1 MQKYFE
7 ILKLDMSASI
17 EEVEQAYKELAQA
30 WRPQSYQNLPRFKR
44 QAEIKLKEINEA
56 YERVRS
62 YLLAK
67 QPAAKPGDL
76 AAAAEKPSESIKATK
91 PAGKTSGSRLRKPA
105 RRSRLYVLFAV
116 VAVLGTLLLYQISD
130 HPQSEKAIPDQVQP
144 APKNASPQTS
154 AAHPQKEPV
163 PGMAGAAGAVKPV
176 PVAKSA
182 EPPAAASTDKQK
194 TPSKK
199 TAPVDAPLK
208 PSVLDRINQDPARV
222 KRIQSSLIAAGYDP
236 GPLDGIIGPQTTGA
250 LKQFAVDQ
258 AIEAGGLFADD
269 FTGAVLLCAEIA
281 ATHPDG
287 PQIIRSADFALWLDR
302 QTHFQS
308 RDIQRLKKSAT
319 AQQVIEILD
328 QYQSDKR

>member
-44 QAEIKLKEINEA
+44 QAEIKLKEITEA

-67 QPAAKPGDL
+67 QPAVYSEDL
-76 AAAAEKPSESIKATK
+76 PAAAEKPSESIKETK
-91 PAGKTSGSRLRKPA
+91 PAGKTPGTQLRKPA
-105 RRSRLYVLFAV
+105 HRSRLYVLIAV

-130 HPQSEKAIPDQVQP
+130 HPHYEKAVPEQVQP
-144 APKNASPQTS
+144 TPKKASPQTS
-154 AAHPQKEPV
+154 AAHPEKESV
-163 PGMAGAAGAVKPV
+163 LETAGAAGAAKQLP
-176 PVAKSA
+176 ASKSA
-182 EPPAAASTDKQK
+182 ETPAAALTDKQQ

-199 TAPVDAPLK
+199 KAADDAPLK
-208 PSVLDRINQDPARV
+208 PSVLDRTNQDPARV

-236 GPLDGIIGPQTTGA
+236 GPPDGIIGPQTTGA

-269 FTGAVLLCAEIA
+269 FTGAVLLYAEIA

-287 PQIIRSADFALWLDR
+287 PQIIRSADFALWLGR
-302 QTHFQS
+302 QTHFKPG
-308 RDIQRLKKSAT
+308 DIQKLKKSAA

-328 QYQSDKR
+328 RYQSGKR

>member
-17 EEVEQAYKELAQA
+17 EEAEQAYKELAQA

-67 QPAAKPGDL
+67 RPAVHPGAL
-76 AAAAEKPSESIKATK
+76 AAVAQKPSESIKETK
-91 PAGKTSGSRLRKPA
+91 SDGKTPGAQLRKPA
-105 RRSRLYVLFAV
+105 HRSRLYVLIAV

-130 HPQSEKAIPDQVQP
+130 HPQYEKAVPDQMQP
-144 APKNASPQTS
+144 APKNAAPQTS
-154 AAHPQKEPV
+154 AAHAEKESV
-163 PGMAGAAGAVKPV
+163 PETADAAGATTQLPA
-176 PVAKSA
+176 AKSA
-182 EPPAAASTDKQK
+182 EPPAAASMDKQQI
-194 TPSKK
+194 PSKK
-199 TAPVDAPLK
+199 KAADDGMLK
-208 PSVLDRINQDPARV
+208 PSVLDRTNQDPARV

-269 FTGAVLLCAEIA
+269 FTGAVLLYAEIA

-302 QTHFQS
+302 QTYFQA
-308 RDIQRLKKSAT
+308 RDIQKLKKSAT

-328 QYQSDKR
+328 RYQSDKR